1 MPLVQSEFEM
11 QVPPTELAFVQIIIN
26 NREIRN
32 IRFGNEIINIF

>member
-1 MPLVQSEFEM
+1 M

-26 NREIRN
+26 NSEIRN